1 MGDGEFWSHVGP
13 HGGWGLASL
22 ASQQLPLTITLLSPG
37 HPGAE
42 LTLFKEPVG
51 FRCRTVGAKA
61 APWASSHAGVPVREL
76 SV

>member
-1 MGDGEFWSHVGP
+1 MEDSGHSGAT
-13 HGGWGLASL
+13 WGVWLLPGLSAASL
-22 ASQQLPLTITLLSPG
+22 SITLLSPG